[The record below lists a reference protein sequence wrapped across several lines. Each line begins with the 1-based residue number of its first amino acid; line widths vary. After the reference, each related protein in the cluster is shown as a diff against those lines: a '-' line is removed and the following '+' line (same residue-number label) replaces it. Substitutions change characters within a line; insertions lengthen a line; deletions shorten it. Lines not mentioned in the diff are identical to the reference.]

1 MDTLTHTDVYT
12 NKKTNNL
19 ARETAMSQDLLIYQR
34 KAAIKRH
41 RFQ

>member
-19 ARETAMSQDLLIYQR
+19 TRETEMSQDLLIYQR